1 MTTAPTASTSDTV
14 PSALRKRKA
23 HTKSRRGCSSC
34 KTRRVKCDE
43 NKPTCEQCTK
53 FGVSC
58 VYGGKA
64 AGLKF
69 TGESSFD
76 LNDPIPFCPDLSTT
90 TTTVKVND
98 IAPLLNCQRPSLF
111 STIVAHC
118 NVLPSPL
125 DSDEEK
131 LCYNSPLSLAALEV
145 LGRFNQRTVLSVGTT
160 QAAAVYQ
167 KEVFRLACSVRSSKH
182 LIIGNGKSNS
192 VQYPF
197 LKNIVITLT
206 LLHDRHLAGTP
217 SISRAILSHWYH
229 GTAKFKEA
237 LMQPLKNEIRDAL
250 WASAALLGV
259 IQFASIDVRSVQEAW
274 PLKPSDPSD
283 LDWLK
288 MSEGKKAI
296 FALTDPLRSDSA
308 FRKMSVNHGSLFRPM
323 VEPQD
328 YHKPHAIDL
337 TRDFIDMF
345 DLGPTSTRYDNPYYR
360 PAMMLARLL
369 HIKCDGNNI
378 LEFFGFMMHMGPKLR
393 NMLDE
398 KDAKALLLVVY
409 WYAKLYR
416 GQWWLH
422 RRGLMEGQAICMY
435 LDKYHGHD
443 VKLQRMLEWPKAELG
458 LEVSL
463 PGRNSTS
470 HWPSDAAAVLC
481 VM

>member
-1 MTTAPTASTSDTV
+1 ML
-14 PSALRKRKA
+14 SAY
-23 HTKSRRGCSSC
+23 HTYF
-34 KTRRVKCDE
+34 
-43 NKPTCEQCTK
+43 CTFVE

-64 AGLKF
+64 VGLKF

-76 LNDPIPFCPDLSTT
+76 LNEPIPLCPDLSTT
-90 TTTVKVND
+90 TKTVEVND
-98 IAPLLNCQRPSLF
+98 TSPLSSCQRPSL
-111 STIVAHC
+111 SSNIVAHC
-118 NVLPSPL
+118 NVLPSSP
-125 DSDEEK
+125 DSDEER

-145 LGRFNQRTVLSVGTT
+145 MGRFNQRTVLSVGTT

-167 KEVFRLACSVRSSKH
+167 KEVFRLACSVSSSKH
-182 LIIGNGKSNS
+182 LIMLNGKPNY

-206 LLHDRHLAGTP
+206 LLHDRHLAGTFT
-217 SISRAILSHWYH
+217 ISRAILSHWYH

-237 LMQPLKNEIRDAL
+237 LMQPLKNETRDAL

-259 IQFASIDVRSVQEAW
+259 IQFASIDVRSAQEAW

-308 FRKMSVNHGSLFRPM
+308 FHKMSINHGSLFRPM
-323 VEPQD
+323 IEPQD
-328 YHKPHAIDL
+328 HYEPHAIDL
-337 TRDFIDMF
+337 TRDFVDMF
-345 DLGPTSTRYDNPYYR
+345 DLGPTSTRYENPYYTA
-360 PAMMLARLL
+360 AMMLARLL
-369 HIKCDGNNI
+369 HTKCDGNNI
-378 LEFFGFMMHMGPKLR
+378 LEFFGFMMHMGPELR
-393 NMLDE
+393 TLLDD

-435 LDKYHGHD
+435 LDKYHGGD
-443 VKLQRMLEWPKAELG
+443 TKLQRMLEWPKAELG
-458 LEVSL
+458 LEVL
-463 PGRNSTS
+463 PPGRIKHSDR
-470 HWPSDAAAVLC
+470 PLDAAAVLC